1 MKIYTLAGVPYVPV
15 ATTSGIVLRK
25 AGKRSPAP
33 GQLGLFDAQ
42 HQEGETRTNQAGH
55 QEVLQGGRWHLA
67 DKPGPAQ
74 QQPAQPQQQ
83 QAQQPAQPQQSA
95 PTMESLHT
103 LHQQVAQTHG
113 IAPSQNDPLAA
124 IASESLINLNSP
136 ESAQFVQFLKQLKNP
151 ETFLELIDPEE
162 ASDKDLKQREAKAQH
177 IVNLF
182 DQFGVNES
190 HEIWDLLDKVPG
202 MLEANVPP
210 EQPHFKPIFDLI
222 SQSAAGLEELQNY
235 DLNPKSLAL
244 EYVQEYSKGE
254 LKSLRKDMERE
265 LASEADPKGRREY
278 ELSIKLADNVL
289 ENYPAISKELKKIRD
304 TGDRMP
310 DEFFD
315 HDTVDGAKQNL
326 ATIQA
331 AMTPSARKIGAI
343 LSPSKEIRDN
353 EIINDDDELL
363 PSEKADAAR
372 DHYWDTVAKLR

>member
-15 ATTSGIVLRK
+15 VTTSGIVLRK
-25 AGKRSPAP
+25 AGKRSPAL

-42 HQEGETRTNQAGH
+42 HQQGETRTNQAGH

-83 QAQQPAQPQQSA
+83 QQAQQPAQPQQSA
-95 PTMESLHT
+95 PTTESLHT

-124 IASESLINLNSP
+124 ISSESLINTASP
-136 ESAQFVQFLKQLKNP
+136 ESAQFVQFLKQLDNP
-151 ETFLELIDPEE
+151 ETFLELINSGET
-162 ASDKDLKQREAKAQH
+162 SDKQLRLKEAKAQK
-177 IVNLF
+177 IVSLF

-190 HEIWDLLDKVPG
+190 SEVWDLIDKVPG

-222 SQSAAGLEELQNY
+222 SQAAAGLEELQNY

-244 EYVQEYSKGE
+244 EYAQEYSKSE
-254 LKSLRKDMERE
+254 LKSFRREMEQDM
-265 LASEADPKGRREY
+265 ASETDPKERREY

-289 ENYPAISKELKKIRD
+289 ENYPAIDKELRKIRD
-304 TGDRMP
+304 IGDRMP

-315 HDTVDGAKQNL
+315 HDTADGAKRNL
-326 ATIQA
+326 AMIQT
-331 AMTPSARKIGAI
+331 AMTPSARNIGKIL
-343 LSPSKEIRDN
+343 LSWADDN
-353 EIINDDDELL
+353 VDA
-363 PSEKADAAR
+363 EKAEAAEKAY
-372 DHYWDTVAKLR
+372 DYYWQQASQG